1 MGNESD
7 DRQTQKAAALREEIL
22 AKVAEYYR
30 LAHAAKPFT
39 PGESLVHYA
48 GRVFDENEL
57 INGVDAVLEFRLTHG
72 RFGREFERKLGA
84 FLGAREVIPVNSGS
98 SANLVAISTLC
109 ARQLHN
115 RLVPR

>member
-1 MGNESD
+1 MGSEST
-7 DRQTQKAAALREEIL
+7 DRRAEEAAALREEIL

-30 LAHAAKPFT
+30 LVHAEKSFT

-72 RFGREFERKLGA
+72 RFGREFERKL
-84 FLGAREVIPVNSGS
+84 ARFW
-98 SANLVAISTLC
+98 AHAK
-109 ARQLHN
+109 
-115 RLVPR
+115 